1 MIGDYMDDC
10 LTLAQHNEFA
20 QRIDEENKR
29 QNERLTA
36 LENTVREINK
46 LVVSVERMAVS
57 MQQMGEEQKRTND
70 RLDKIEAE
78 PANKWRA
85 ATSSIITGIIG
96 LALGALGAII
106 GSGIMP

>member
-1 MIGDYMDDC
+1 MTGDYMDDC
-10 LTLAQHNEFA
+10 LTLAQHKEFA

-57 MQQMGEEQKRTND
+57 MQMMGEEQKRTNE

-85 ATSSIITGIIG
+85 ATSAIITGIIG
-96 LALGALGAII
+96 LAIGALGAII
-106 GSGIMP
+106 GSGML